1 MLCRRLSPF
10 RRSVPVFAFALAVL
24 TLPFLLAAQENL
36 GRGRVTGQVVDQQ
49 GAPIEGAKIVI
60 QKVDAPTALDGVTD
74 KKGKFAVAGFGS
86 GVWRVTASKEGYAP
100 ASQDLSVS
108 QLKSN
113 PPVVLKLE
121 KLTGIQGL
129 RADTSS
135 LSLLDRGNELLEKGD
150 PDGALQL
157 FQEFMAKYPDVYQV
171 GLNIAAAYAKKGE
184 TDRAEAA
191 YKDVLDRTK
200 QAQGDLA
207 KDKTTSIRA
216 LSGLGELALK
226 KGDFEAARKYF
237 SDALAVSPEDE
248 AAAYNVGEMLFSN
261 QNVDEAIKYFE
272 LASQIKKDWPKPYYK
287 LGFVYLNKGDNAKAL
302 ENFNKF
308 VALAPDDPQTPTVKT
323 IIATIEK
330 MKK

>member
-1 MLCRRLSPF
+1 MPSHRSSLS
-10 RRSVPVFAFALAVL
+10 RRSAFAIVFALAVL
-24 TLPFLLAAQENL
+24 AQPVLLAAQENL
-36 GRGRVTGQVVDQQ
+36 GRGRVTGQVVDEQ
-49 GAPIEGAKIVI
+49 GAPVEGAKIVI
-60 QKVDAPTALDGVTD
+60 QKVDAATALDGVTD
-74 KKGKFAVAGFGS
+74 KKGRFAIAGFGS

-100 ASQDLSVS
+100 AVENVNVS

-113 PPVVLKLE
+113 PPVVLKLA
-121 KLTGIQGL
+121 KLVGAQGL
-129 RADTSS
+129 RTDTTS
-135 LSLLDRGNELLEKGD
+135 LSLLDHGNELLEKGD
-150 PDGALQL
+150 PDGALKL
-157 FQEFMAKYPDVYQV
+157 FQEFMTKYPDVYQV
-171 GLNIAAAYAKKGE
+171 GLNVAAAYAKKG
-184 TDRAEAA
+184 DGAQAEAA
-191 YKDVLDRTK
+191 YNGVLDKVRQT
-200 QAQGDLA
+200 QGDLA

-226 KGDFEAARKYF
+226 RGDFAAAQKSF
-237 SDALAVSPEDE
+237 SEALAVSPEDE

-308 VALAPDDPQTPTVKT
+308 VALAPDDPQTPTVKN
-323 IIATIEK
+323 IIVTIEK

>member
-1 MLCRRLSPF
+1 MFSHTSSSS
-10 RRSVPVFAFALAVL
+10 RRSVLALAFALACL
-24 TLPFLLAAQENL
+24 AGPALLAAQENL
-36 GRGRVTGQVVDQQ
+36 GRGRVTGQVVDEQ
-49 GAPIEGAKIVI
+49 GAPIEGARVVI
-60 QKVDAPTALDGVTD
+60 QKVDAATALDGVTD
-74 KKGKFAVAGFGS
+74 KKGRFAIAGFGS

-100 ASQDLSVS
+100 AFSDLNVS

-113 PPVVLKLE
+113 PPVTLKLG
-121 KLTGIQGL
+121 KLAGVQGL
-129 RADTSS
+129 RSDTTS

-150 PDGALQL
+150 PDGALEL
-157 FQEFMAKYPDVYQV
+157 FQEFTAKYPDVYQV
-171 GLNIAAAYAKKGE
+171 GLNIAAAYAKKG
-184 TDRAEAA
+184 DAVQAEAA
-191 YKDVLDRTK
+191 YKDVLDKIR

-226 KGDFEAARKYF
+226 RGDFAAARTFF
-237 SDALAVSPEDE
+237 SEALAISPEDE

-261 QNVDEAIKYFE
+261 QNIDEAIKYFE

-287 LGFVYLNKGDNAKAL
+287 LGFVYLNKGNNDKAL
-302 ENFNKF
+302 ENFAKF
-308 VALAPDDPQTPTVKT
+308 VALAPDDPQTPTVKN